1 MNAWRII
8 LGARKILTMGLDVG
22 DGHQIKIWKDIWVPK
37 FRIVT
42 PRHLFSKDSLLMR
55 IL

>member
-22 DGHQIKIWKDIWVPK
+22 DGHQIKIWKDSWVPK
-37 FRIVT
+37 PSTFRIVT
-42 PRHLFSKDSLLMR
+42 PSHLLARMLY
-55 IL
+55 